1 MFRRL
6 TNERDNIYIYVY
18 NKRRENK
25 TSIQFKE
32 SICNGENKPTGY
44 LLLHVS
50 YEDLKR
56 FVQIND

>member
-6 TNERDNIYIYVY
+6 TNERDNIYMYITKGEKTKHQYNLKNQYVTE
-18 NKRRENK
+18 K
-25 TSIQFKE
+25 
-32 SICNGENKPTGY
+32 NKPTGY

-50 YEDLKR
+50 YQDLKR